1 MKRRDFLKS
10 AGLGAVGLMGA
21 NILTKTTNEPIT
33 NTAAAASNVANPVP
47 GTDGDKYI
55 APSERTGK
63 ESVVYFTRDLSPA
76 GLVKIYDKI
85 STNLTGK
92 IAVKLHTGEQHGPN
106 IIPAPWVKE
115 LFDQ

>member
-63 ESVVYFTRDLSPA
+63 KSVVYFTRDLSPA

-115 LFDQ
+115 